1 MFVSITI
8 FFRTKTIFQIG
19 IKFSSQEFSKS
30 PPGKFS
36 ASERVHFR
44 IIRSPLNKLSNA
56 ENRFSISIFIFEKTD
71 FEIRLALTLR
81 FWVEWRGDCLSIS
94 SLSANHSALPK
105 SFLSLYYALVNA
117 LLSIQAVLL
126 TPSFHNLIRIIS
138 QCKSV
143 NIGKI
148 VKLSIAALSFKI
160 N

>member
-8 FFRTKTIFQIG
+8 IFRTIVIFEIW
-19 IKFSSQEFSKS
+19 KSFSSQGFSKS
-30 PPGKFS
+30 PPGRFA
-36 ASERVHFR
+36 ASERVHSR
-44 IIRSPLNKLSNA
+44 TISSPLNKLSNA
-56 ENRFSISIFIFEKTD
+56 ENRFSISLFISEKTD
-71 FEIRLALTLR
+71 FEIGLALTLR
-81 FWVEWRGDCLSIS
+81 FWVEWRGGCLSIS

-105 SFLSLYYALVNA
+105 SFLSLCCALVNA
-117 LLSIQAVLL
+117 LISIQAVLL

-148 VKLSIAALSFKI
+148 VKLTIAALSMKI